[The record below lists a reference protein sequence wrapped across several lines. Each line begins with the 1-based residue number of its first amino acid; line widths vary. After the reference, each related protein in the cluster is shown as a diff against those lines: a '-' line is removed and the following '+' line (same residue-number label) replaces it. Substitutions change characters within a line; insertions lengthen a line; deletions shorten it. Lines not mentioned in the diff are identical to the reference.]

1 MKSIQRSSFLMRT
14 APTSTATLG
23 EKRELTKDAKF
34 NEPKKWD
41 TGSHM
46 ANFIAACRTRKHTE
60 LIAGIEAGFQSAGLC
75 HMANISYRIA
85 ASWSSIRP
93 RKSSST
99 TRKPDAVPE
108 TV

>member
-1 MKSIQRSSFLMRT
+1 MRT

-60 LIAGIEAGFQSAGLC
+60 IIAGIEDGFQSAGLC

-99 TRKPDAVPE
+99 TRKPYAVPE